1 MKKQITE
8 ISVGE
13 SFNYTTHE
21 GDEITANLRD
31 GGTMGGA
38 DYDLFVAFEAPG
50 YTYGLDEVETF
61 DSETEEV
68 AQ

>member
-1 MKKQITE
+1 MKNIKE

-13 SFNYTTHE
+13 SFNYTTPE

-38 DYDLFVAFEAPG
+38 DFDLFVALEDQE
-50 YTYGLDEVETF
+50 YTEGLDEVETF
-61 DSETEEV
+61 DSEVE
-68 AQ
+68 QISQ